1 MFNLTQYTKAYVPS
15 CTNSVREIAF
25 LGKNNGY
32 PIHIVDEHLTVT
44 ADGKNFPH
52 DDNPIVFPYTQEW
65 YNKLKAVYPDL
76 QPYYVPDYRAIIKN
90 ILANCD
96 VVTCKVS
103 YDSFDNAI
111 ADNNVFIIYKD
122 LILNDSVYY
131 VPVNPYTLKPCNSDT
146 DYYVLPDLH
155 TPF

>member
-52 DDNPIVFPYTQEW
+52 DDNPIVFPYSQEW
-65 YNKLKAVYPDL
+65 YDKLKPAYPNL
-76 QPYYVPDYRAIIKN
+76 KPYVADYRAIIKS
-90 ILANCD
+90 ILVNCD
-96 VVTCKVS
+96 VVVCKVS

-111 ADNNVFIIYKD
+111 AGNNVFTIHRD
-122 LILNDSVYY
+122 TILNNSIYY
-131 VPVNPYTLKPCNSDT
+131 VPVNPYSLKPCNSDT
-146 DYYVLPDLH
+146 DYYVLPDLYI
-155 TPF
+155 PF